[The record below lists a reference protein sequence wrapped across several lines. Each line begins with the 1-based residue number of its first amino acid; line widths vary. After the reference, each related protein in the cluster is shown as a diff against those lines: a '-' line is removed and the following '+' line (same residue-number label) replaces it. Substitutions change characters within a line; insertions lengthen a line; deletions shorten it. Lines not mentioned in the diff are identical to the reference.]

1 MKADKEKK
9 NVERKSSGD
18 IESVGKFFDDY
29 ADVWDEFYKKDDGR
43 SFDYLNRQRVLLDL
57 FNKYVPTT
65 TRVLEVGCGSGH
77 TAVELGKQGYIM
89 TCLDVSEKMIEHSK
103 KNFIKAGQKADFIH
117 GDVSIV
123 KTENYFQAVYGTG
136 VMDYVEDE
144 ISTLQTVNKL
154 LVPGGFCFLSFS
166 NASTPLRWIE
176 MPIKRTVALGTYL
189 ISRNQ
194 LYGDV
199 AFRPSSA
206 HRIKFV
212 RELYHKAEIEVVEM
226 AFFSYGIRMGKNW
239 LPPLSIVR
247 RLDKKLSK
255 GTFSTWGRG
264 FIAVGRKP

>member
-1 MKADKEKK
+1 MKVNKEQKD
-9 NVERKSSGD
+9 VERKSSGD
-18 IESVGKFFDDY
+18 SESVGKFFDDY
-29 ADVWDEFYKKDDGR
+29 ADVWDEFYKKNDGR

-57 FNKYVPTT
+57 FTQYVPTNMK
-65 TRVLEVGCGSGH
+65 VLEIGCGSGH
-77 TAVELGKQGYIM
+77 TAVELSKRGYVM
-89 TCLDVSEKMIEHSK
+89 TCLDVSEKMIEHSRE
-103 KNFIKAGQKADFIH
+103 NFIKARQKADFIH
-117 GDVSIV
+117 GDVSDV
-123 KTENYFQAVYGTG
+123 KTENSFQSVFGTG

-144 ISTLQTVNKL
+144 FSTLEKINKL
-154 LVPGGFCFLSFS
+154 LIPGGFCFLSFS

-212 RELYHKAEIEVVEM
+212 RELYRKAGFEVVEL

-247 RLDKKLSK
+247 GLDKKLSK